1 MQSLSK
7 ETSMNEKKYRINEIF
22 YSLQGEGVRAG
33 TPNFFVRFS
42 GCNMA
47 CDQEAGPKSPGGFV
61 CDTEFESGVWLDS
74 AAILER
80 LLMLSTLCKAIIW
93 TGGEPGL
100 QLDAPLI
107 ATMKAAGYYQAIE
120 SNGSLALPDGLDWV
134 CISPKVAEHGLKV
147 EAASEVKYVRHA
159 GQGIPQPRIKADH
172 YLISPAFDH
181 SGNVP
186 RETLAHCIELCKANP
201 PWRLSLQQHK
211 VWKVR

>member
-1 MQSLSK
+1 MPK

-47 CDQEAGPKSPGGFV
+47 CDQEAGPKSPGGFI

-80 LLMLSTLCKAIIW
+80 LLGLSTVCKAIIW

-100 QLDAPLI
+100 QLDAALI
-107 ATMKAAGYYQAIE
+107 GFMKAAGYYQAIE
-120 SNGSLALPDGLDWV
+120 SNGSVALPDGLDWV

-147 EAASEVKYVRHA
+147 ERAQEVKYVRHA

-172 YLISPAFDH
+172 FLLSPAFGPDGKC
-181 SGNVP
+181 SKADLS
-186 RETLAHCIELCKANP
+186 TCIQLCKDNP

-211 VWKVR
+211 LWNVR